1 MYKASIIVS
10 IDNSFPIINNF
21 FNSLFS
27 NISKKDFEI
36 LVVNDACSD
45 LQTITYVQELNTEGK
60 IDTFINLKSKN
71 GFGKANNIGVTHS
84 STECLIFM
92 NSDIIIVDDILYQ
105 LVNVYLHKK
114 YAAIQPLLLYPQTE
128 RIQSA
133 GHVFATYFN
142 RHYLENN
149 SIRIFTDN
157 APIIRQS
164 LTLAFC
170 VVDKK
175 LFFEAGGFNEFY
187 YNGYE
192 GMELILKISQKN
204 KCALLPNL
212 KAYHVRSVA
221 IKNATFSE
229 EQKIPYFWCN
239 CTDIINNDFIES
251 IQKYFSSEIKESVY
265 LSIQLTSLD
274 LYSEVKQAG
283 INISENVL
291 LLQDGK
297 IELFS
302 LLPYSYLHTPT
313 PLLFL
318 CDNFMQ
324 LKNNSLW
331 IKLRNSESDLIIDA
345 CGNVFHLKELQ

>member
-27 NISKKDFEI
+27 NISKSDFEI
-36 LVVNDACSD
+36 LVINDACSD
-45 LQTITYVQELNTEGK
+45 LQTVTYIHDLKAEGK
-60 IDTFINLKSKN
+60 IDTFIDLKNKN
-71 GFGKANNIGVTHS
+71 GFGKANNIGVEQS

-105 LVNVYLHKK
+105 LVDIYSQKE

-133 GHVFATYFN
+133 GHIFATYFN

-149 SIRIFTDN
+149 SIERLPN
-157 APIIRQS
+157 NEPIIRQS

-170 VVDKK
+170 VVDKH
-175 LFFEAGGFNEFY
+175 LFFEAGRFNEFY

-192 GMELILKISQKN
+192 GMELILKISQKY
-204 KCALLPNL
+204 KCVLLPHL

-221 IKNATFSE
+221 IKNTTFSE

-239 CTDIINNDFIES
+239 CNDIIKNDFVTS
-251 IQKYFSSEIKESVY
+251 IQKYISAKSYNHTY

-283 INISENVL
+283 INISENIL
-291 LLQDGK
+291 LLYDGH

-302 LLPYSYLHTPT
+302 SLPYLYLHTPT

-324 LKNNSLW
+324 LNNTHIS
-331 IKLRNSESDLIIDA
+331 IIH
-345 CGNVFHLKELQ
+345 NPV